1 MAQTM
6 TTAQTKTL
14 LPQTEL
20 YERLCRLFH
29 ENRLPSS
36 LLFAGKKGVGK
47 WIVANLLAKTITC
60 QNPTDNFC
68 GECPSCRQ
76 ADGFCHPDIYYL
88 VPLPKEKKE
97 TDKEDNWYDKR
108 LITYLQKKGAG
119 PYTDAAEDVTNFVT
133 IENIRKFQSNLARHP
148 SLSKYKVGIIYEAE
162 RMLPATMDSL
172 LKTLEEPPRDSFLI
186 VCTDQPRFLLAT
198 IRSRL
203 QRVSF
208 PALESK
214 FVASYLQQNFEIPEK
229 EIGVV
234 TRFAAGALYNIEQF
248 VEKAF
253 FEAREIA
260 FDLLTNAVT
269 MPASDLVVKWSGN
282 VALENREKVERLLIH
297 WQSMLRDLMV
307 INALPLQTGI
317 DPSQALINF
326 DYADRYLEHRERFS
340 SLQRVEMQIDKLE
353 RVRSEL
359 RRNVNPKMAA
369 ISFLV
374 GLNQH

>member
-1 MAQTM
+1 M
-6 TTAQTKTL
+6 TTAEKQTL
-14 LPQTEL
+14 LPQAEL

-47 WIVANLLAKTITC
+47 WVVANFLAKTITC
-60 QNPTDNFC
+60 QNPGNNFC
-68 GECPSCRQ
+68 GECASCRQ
-76 ADGFCHPDIYYL
+76 AAAFCHPDIYYL
-88 VPLPKEKKE
+88 FPLPKDE
-97 TDKEDNWYDKR
+97 DKADK
-108 LITYLQKKGAG
+108 LYLPYLQQKQDR
-119 PYTDAAEDVTNFVT
+119 PFSDASEDVTSFIT
-133 IENIRKFQSNLARHP
+133 IDNIRKFQSNLSRHP

-208 PALESK
+208 PALESE
-214 FVASYLQQNFEIPEK
+214 FVASYLKQNFEIPEK
-229 EIGVV
+229 EVGIV
-234 TRFAAGALYNIEQF
+234 TRFAAGGLYNVEQL

-253 FEAREIA
+253 FEARETA

-269 MPASDLVVKWSGN
+269 MPASDLVVKCSGN
-282 VALENREKVERLLIH
+282 AALENREKVERLLIH

-317 DPSQALINF
+317 DPSHALINF
-326 DYADRYLEHRERFS
+326 DYADRYLEYRERFA
-340 SLQRVEMQIDKLE
+340 SLQRVEQQIEKLE
-353 RVRSEL
+353 QVRSEL
-359 RRNVNPKMAA
+359 RRNINPKMAA

-374 GLNQH
+374 GLNQP

>member
-1 MAQTM
+1 M
-6 TTAQTKTL
+6 TTAKTQTL
-14 LPQTEL
+14 LPHAEL

-47 WIVANLLAKTITC
+47 WAVANLLARTITC
-60 QNPTDNFC
+60 QNPADNFC
-68 GECPSCRQ
+68 GECASCRQ
-76 ADGFCHPDIYYL
+76 AIAFCHPDIYYL
-88 VPLPKEKKE
+88 FPLPKDE
-97 TDKEDNWYDKR
+97 DKADK
-108 LITYLQKKGAG
+108 LYLPYLQQKQQR
-119 PYTDAAEDVTNFVT
+119 PFSDASDDVTSFVT
-133 IENIRKFQSNLARHP
+133 IDNIRKFQGNLSRLP
-148 SLSKYKVGIIYEAE
+148 SLSKYKVGVVYEAE

-172 LKTLEEPPRDSFLI
+172 LKTLEEPPRDSFLFI
-186 VCTDQPRFLLAT
+186 CTDQPRFLLAT

-208 PALESK
+208 PALESR
-214 FVASYLQQNFEIPEK
+214 FVELYLQQNFEIPEK

-234 TRFAAGALYNIEQF
+234 TRFAAGALYNVEQL

-253 FEAREIA
+253 FEARETA

-269 MPASDLVVKWSGN
+269 MPASDLVVKCSGN
-282 VALENREKVERLLIH
+282 AALENREKVERLLIH

-326 DYADRYLEHRERFS
+326 DYADRYLEHRERFA

-353 RVRSEL
+353 QVRSEL
-359 RRNVNPKMAA
+359 RRNVNPKIAA